1 MHLHVPGIEYSGHA
15 VKHSFMHRIR
25 KAGSCFFAP
34 PGNPVRHRTGSSFF
48 ADGSS
53 SLCRRLNERLQVVL
67 RHRLHHV
74 AHGVRFENEV
84 SRSMSDHPPDPIAE
98 HAPATAPIA
107 VPIPGISDVPSIAP
121 YSTPEILVT
130 SAAVMVG
137 MPIPLV
143 PIQILLMNLLT
154 DALPAM
160 VLAVNPGSKGTKE
173 TRQVDIVD
181 KQLYRKVITRGVLL
195 GLGSLGLFALTLASG
210 APVHVAQSVAFATCY
225 YKQRPLDDKR
235 AYLQDFF

>member
-1 MHLHVPGIEYSGHA
+1 MNAYRLSCVIGFTMLRMASDL
-15 VKHSFMHRIR
+15 RR
-25 KAGSCFFAP
+25 KS
-34 PGNPVRHRTGSSFF
+34 PVRCPTTR
-48 ADGSS
+48 
-53 SLCRRLNERLQVVL
+53 
-67 RHRLHHV
+67 
-74 AHGVRFENEV
+74 
-84 SRSMSDHPPDPIAE
+84 PILSPNMP
-98 HAPATAPIA
+98 PATAPIA

-121 YSTPEILVT
+121 YSTPAMTPIAPVTFSVVCTAEILVT

-160 VLAVNPGSKGTKE
+160 VLAVNPGSKTKE

-210 APVHVAQSVAFATCY
+210 APVQVAQSVAFATCY
-225 YKQRPLDDKR
+225 HKQRPLDDKR
-235 AYLQDFF
+235 AYLQDFFWRAFF

>member
-34 PGNPVRHRTGSSFF
+34 LGNTVRHRTGSSFF

-98 HAPATAPIA
+98 HAPRNGSDRRADTGHKRRAEYRA
-107 VPIPGISDVPSIAP
+107 VFHAGHDADRPGHVLGRLHGGNSGHQRGGNGRHADPACPDSNSADESADRRP
-121 YSTPEILVT
+121 ARDGACRQSRQQDEGNAA
-130 SAAVMVG
+130 SRHRGQAAVSEG
-137 MPIPLV
+137 YY
-143 PIQILLMNLLT
+143 
-154 DALPAM
+154 ARRA
-160 VLAVNPGSKGTKE
+160 AR
-173 TRQVDIVD
+173 TRFARIV
-181 KQLYRKVITRGVLL
+181 RAHAGIRR
-195 GLGSLGLFALTLASG
+195 SG
-210 APVHVAQSVAFATCY
+210 AGGA
-225 YKQRPLDDKR
+225 KR
-235 AYLQDFF
+235 RIRHMLS